1 MLPTTSA
8 VDENPDIQGV
18 TLAFDPRE
26 QAPGG

>member
-18 TLAFDPRE
+18 PLAFDPRE